1 MALAA
6 LMTFKLNVC
15 QVPFGGAKGG
25 VAFDPREYSKG
36 EVERITRKYTM
47 ELAKK
52 GFIGPGID
60 CLGPDMGTNEQTMT
74 WIKDTYKNMYGETD
88 LNHEGCCTGKFV
100 SQGGIEGRTESTGLG
115 VFFCTKELFETDSF
129 VQKVGMTSGLN
140 GKKIVIQG
148 FGNVGYHAARY
159 FQAEG
164 AKIVGIVEYNSA
176 IYNSSGIDV
185 DDAKLYMQ
193 TNNSLIGYPKA

>member
-1 MALAA
+1 
-6 LMTFKLNVC
+6 
-15 QVPFGGAKGG
+15 
-25 VAFDPREYSKG
+25 
-36 EVERITRKYTM
+36 
-47 ELAKK
+47 
-52 GFIGPGID
+52 
-60 CLGPDMGTNEQTMT
+60 MT

-115 VFFCTKELFETDSF
+115 VFFCTKELFDTESF
-129 VQKVGMTSGLN
+129 VEKVGMTAGLN
-140 GKKIVIQG
+140 GKKIIIQG

-159 FQAEG
+159 FSNEG
-164 AKIVGIVEYNSA
+164 AKVVGIVEYNSA

-185 DDAKLYMQ
+185 EDAKLYLQ